1 MIVIFLIL
9 STINVDF
16 EVERDT
22 SLIPYIYVNYR
33 ISYSEIVFYKKDTIY
48 EAEYLN
54 SLIIR
59 KDKEQVGGQTQRRK
73 VSVRDYSKT
82 ISHDEFTSGQ
92 IKQKLSNGKVKVIF
106 YTWDLNSERRWK
118 REREIEIIE
127 LSPTDIGSIRWLSG
141 PSRSVSSEDTIKI
154 KMSLF
159 NSEGNGVNLSY
170 LFSSETGSILYK
182 TDTVLK
188 GKKKYLAYIK
198 FPGNRFPENRYTFE
212 ARLSKIGSK
221 EVHKRT
227 LQFEVQKPFFR
238 SKRFIERVRQLLYIG
253 TSKEINGMLDAPI
266 EERKE
271 LWDEFWR
278 KRDPTSG
285 DEENE
290 VRDEYFRRVDY
301 ANARFSG
308 LMDGWRSDRGKVY
321 IILGPPDYI
330 ERHPFELWS
339 KAYEIWYYD
348 EKGYQLIFVERYSIG
363 EYELINPSREVL

>member
-1 MIVIFLIL
+1 MIVIFLFL

-33 ISYSEIVFYKKDTIY
+33 IPYSEIVFYKKDTIY

-54 SLIIR
+54 SLIIK
-59 KDKEQVGGQTQRRK
+59 KDKEQVGGQTQRKK

-118 REREIEIIE
+118 REKEIEIIE

-159 NSEGNGVNLSY
+159 NFEGNGVNLSY

-212 ARLSKIGSK
+212 ARLSKIGSG

-271 LWDEFWR
+271 FWDEFWR

-348 EKGYQLIFVERYSIG
+348 EKGYQLIFVERYSVG